1 MIGSILEKE
10 EIVLFSSMMTI
21 DRQAMAMIYARF
33 IRINKKI
40 PLLRVLTKVSLRTTP
55 ERDLFPITDPSSFR
69 KPSAWDVFQP
79 RFTERLPVSTSTPT
93 FRLREKQV

>member
-1 MIGSILEKE
+1 MIGSIQEKE

-55 ERDLFPITDPSSFR
+55 ERDLFPITYPSSFR
-69 KPSAWDVFQP
+69 ALVYFFFTFHPFPSPAAGP
-79 RFTERLPVSTSTPT
+79 LS
-93 FRLREKQV
+93 